1 MLFVFFAFGAL
12 DLRLHVHVFCVSLLF
27 GLQVR
32 LFFVWI
38 WCPARSFN
46 FSRGVSEQ
54 YVFDQAAVSI
64 SFLFLFFLGSKSQV
78 ACSFSFLCLLV
89 SRSQIAFLI
98 SFICFSLI
106 FGLQASGC
114 ILNLF
119 YVSCFCLLGARS
131 GQVLTLY
138 SVSLGVRRGNM
149 LSIRLHFPF
158 LFLFLFF
165 LFSRLQVSG
174 CIFLFFSF
182 FDFWAPGLR
191 LHVQRLFHVF
201 SCSLLLG
208 RQVSGC
214 MFSFFYVFFVCLV
227 SSLMLHF
234 QIRVFS
240 SCFESFSFGG
250 LQVAGCIF
258 FFLSLLVGLQVAGCI
273 FFFFLFL
280 CFLGLQA
287 SDCIFKF
294 VYLSCY
300 VSWRFGLYSGRER
313 VYSGRVG
320 VRPGRVEVRPGR
332 VRSLTWEGRG
342 PCPGRVG
349 VYPGRR

>member
-1 MLFVFFAFGAL
+1 M
-12 DLRLHVHVFCVSLLF
+12 
-27 GLQVR
+27 
-32 LFFVWI
+32 
-38 WCPARSFN
+38 FN
-46 FSRGVSEQ
+46 GFSM
-54 YVFDQAAVSI
+54 
-64 SFLFLFFLGSKSQV
+64 SFLVLCFWGAKSRV
-78 ACSFSFLCLLV
+78 ACSVSFM
-89 SRSQIAFLI
+89 
-98 SFICFSLI
+98 FSL
-106 FGLQASGC
+106 FVWFQ
-114 ILNLF
+114 
-119 YVSCFCLLGARS
+119 VSC
-131 GQVLTLY
+131 
-138 SVSLGVRRGNM
+138 
-149 LSIRLHFPF
+149 
-158 LFLFLFF
+158 
-165 LFSRLQVSG
+165 
-174 CIFLFFSF
+174 CIFKF
-182 FDFWAPGLR
+182 
-191 LHVQRLFHVF
+191 VF
-201 SCSLLLG
+201 L
-208 RQVSGC
+208 
-214 MFSFFYVFFVCLV
+214 
-227 SSLMLHF
+227 
-234 QIRVFS
+234 S

-313 VYSGRVG
+313 VYSARVG